1 MAVRLRVGLAVLDD
15 EPLFH
20 DLDDATF
27 ADFEPR
33 TEPTAR
39 GSKTRMGNG
48 LIFLEWVDDVLC
60 AADRIVD
67 LLCFSSM
74 HEWGSGAVTFPTRS
88 LSIYLSYYFREPFF
102 FCVPRKESVTF
113 GGK

>member
-1 MAVRLRVGLAVLDD
+1 LDD

-88 LSIYLSYYFREPFF
+88 LSIYDIGLLPGAVFV
-102 FCVPRKESVTF
+102 FCVPRKDSVTF